1 MKDFGGKKVMAIDP
15 VYFRPTEVD
24 LLIGDATKAQKQLG
38 WFPEYTL
45 REMIAEMIQGDLKI
59 FS

>member
-1 MKDFGGKKVMAIDP
+1 MAIDP
-15 VYFRPTEVD
+15 VYFPPTDVD
-24 LLIGDATKAQKQLG
+24 LLIGDATKAQKQPD